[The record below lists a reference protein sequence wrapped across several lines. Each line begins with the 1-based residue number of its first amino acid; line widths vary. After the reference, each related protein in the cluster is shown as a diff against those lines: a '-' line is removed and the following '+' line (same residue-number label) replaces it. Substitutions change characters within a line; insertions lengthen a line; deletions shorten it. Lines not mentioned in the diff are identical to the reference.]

1 MKVAIIW
8 KRLALLASI
17 LLCLY
22 LAGCTSGAERIDKLL
37 ETLPMPSNVDLLYE
51 QDGAGQ
57 GSQDACFFPYTKQL
71 YGTNQSFEQ
80 IVAFYKSTL
89 DQAGWHKRVDGF
101 VPPDSPSWEKDRELW
116 LSLRSDPRLDFPE
129 EVVSDAQ
136 SQYETVYFLVVTYV
150 DRIAREKCLRQG
162 Y

>member
-1 MKVAIIW
+1 MKVVTIW

-17 LLCLY
+17 LSGLY

-51 QDGAGQ
+51 QDGVRQ

-80 IVAFYKSTL
+80 IVTFYTSTL
-89 DQAGWHKRVDGF
+89 DQAGWHKRVDDL
-101 VPPDSPSWEKDRELW
+101 VPPGSLSWEKGRDFW
-116 LSLRSDPRLDFPE
+116 LSLSSDPRLDFPE
-129 EVVSDAQ
+129 EVVSDAH
-136 SQYETVYFLVVTYV
+136 SHYETVYFLVVTYI
-150 DRIAREKCLRQG
+150 DRIAREKCLGRK